1 MFITVLS
8 ATVLSAVICIL
19 NVHFIDRIWAFLSF
33 THVSSAQNNRFD
45 LVKDLVIFR
54 IETSKFESQVVEE
67 KMLKPDASE
76 LKESSHSLKW
86 EDSIE

>member
-19 NVHFIDRIWAFLSF
+19 SLHFILRIWAFLSF
-33 THVSSAQNNRFD
+33 THVSSAQNKHFD
-45 LVKDLVIFR
+45 LEKDLVIFR
-54 IETSKFESQVVEE
+54 IETSKFERKVVEE
-67 KMLKPDASE
+67 KMLEPDAPE
-76 LKESSHSLKW
+76 LKESSHSLKR